1 MPVDA
6 GMTPPPAAAPAP
18 ILPLRFDGVV
28 YAIAGRPLLSVPSA
42 EIRAGRR
49 TVVLG
54 PNGAGKSLFLRL
66 CHGLITPTEG
76 HVRFAAAPAPGRRG
90 HAMVFQKPV
99 MLRRSVAGNLR
110 HALALAGVGFFER
123 RRRAE
128 AVLARFGLAD
138 LAERPARVLSGG
150 EQQRLAIARAAAIAP
165 EVLFLDEPA
174 SALDPTATRQI
185 EDMLIGLA
193 AEGLTWVMTTHDLA
207 QARRLADDVL
217 FFHAGR
223 LVEAAPAA
231 TFFTAPATE
240 EARAFLDSRLFW

>member
-1 MPVDA
+1 MHGTLA
-6 GMTPPPAAAPAP
+6 TPPTS
-18 ILPLRFDGVV
+18 ILPLRFDGVTFAV
-28 YAIAGRPLLSVPSA
+28 DGRTLLTVPGA
-42 EIRAGRR
+42 EVRAGRR

-66 CHGLITPTEG
+66 CHGLLRPTTG
-76 HVRFAAAPAPGRRG
+76 HVVFAGGRDPTRR

-99 MLRRSVAGNLR
+99 MLRRSVLGNMR
-110 HALALAGVGFFER
+110 HALALAGMGYFER
-123 RRRAE
+123 GRQARA
-128 AVLARFGLAD
+128 ALARFGLAD

-185 EDMLIGLA
+185 EDMLRALA
-193 AEGLTWVMTTHDLA
+193 ADGLTWVMTTHDLA
-207 QARRLADDVL
+207 QARRLADDIL

-223 LVEAAPAA
+223 LVEAAPAEI
-231 TFFTAPATE
+231 FFTAPATE
-240 EARAFLDSRLFW
+240 EARAFLESRLFW

>member
-1 MPVDA
+1 MH
-6 GMTPPPAAAPAP
+6 GTLAPAMTS
-18 ILPLRFDGVV
+18 ILPLQLDGVSFAV
-28 YAIAGRPLLSVPSA
+28 EGRTLLTVPAA

-66 CHGLITPTEG
+66 CHGLLTPTAG
-76 HVRFAAAPAPGRRG
+76 TISFAAEARHR

-99 MLRRSVAGNLR
+99 MLRRSVIGNMR
-110 HALALAGVGFFER
+110 HALALAGVGFLER
-123 RRRAE
+123 GPRAK
-128 AVLARFGLAD
+128 AALARFGLEA

-174 SALDPTATRQI
+174 SALDPSATRQI
-185 EDMLIGLA
+185 EEMLIDLA
-193 AEGLTWVMTTHDLA
+193 RGGLTWVMTTHDLA
-207 QARRLADDVL
+207 QARRLADDIL

-223 LVEAAPAA
+223 LIEAAPAE

-240 EARAFLDSRLFW
+240 EARAFLESRLFW